1 MANLEQ
7 NADAKR
13 RANARRTALI
23 VGFIAVS
30 VYAGFLLSVMW
41 K

>member
-7 NADAKR
+7 NTDAKR
-13 RANARRTALI
+13 RSNARRTALV
-23 VGFIAVS
+23 VGLIAFS